1 MLGPADYTMWLLGFI
16 LEVSVIVC
24 SLFRRG
30 LLRYFTLN
38 LYMLAAASITVGQFV
53 VIHRFGFSSTEYFY
67 FYYYSDTLLTI
78 LLYFCVIQLY
88 QQVFEEMGVSNQIRG
103 ASLLLLSGTAWVSF
117 MMVRQN
123 QTHLTGRFVVELSQ
137 NLYFVGLILT
147 YVLWGAVMKMRETRS
162 RLIQFVLA
170 LGVYFS
176 AYSATYALRNLF
188 PHLELTKILPPLV
201 GTWLP
206 LAWTY
211 TFWKVPEEARLA
223 AASLVTPS
231 TLTR

>member
-1 MLGPADYTMWLLGFI
+1 MLGPADYAIWILSFV
-16 LEVSVIVC
+16 LEVSVLVC
-24 SLFRRG
+24 SLVRRG
-30 LLRYFTLN
+30 LFRYFTLN
-38 LYMLAAASITVGQFV
+38 LYMLAAASTTVGQFL
-53 VIHRFGFSSTEYFY
+53 VIRQFGFRSTEYVY

-88 QQVFEEMGVSNQIRG
+88 QQVFEEMGGSNQIRA
-103 ASLLLLSGTAWVSF
+103 ASLLLLVGTVWVSF

-123 QTHLTGRFVVELSQ
+123 ESHLTGRFVVELSQ
-137 NLYFVGLILT
+137 NLYFVGLVLT
-147 YVLWGAVMKMRETRS
+147 YVLWGAVMKMRETRA
-162 RLIQFVLA
+162 RVIQFVLA

-188 PHLELTKILPPLV
+188 PYLELTKILPPLV

-211 TFWKVPEEARLA
+211 TLWKVPEEARLA
-223 AASLVTPS
+223 PASVAATQ
-231 TLTR
+231 TR